1 MYQLQGLS
9 LDSCCWQRQDTVF
22 VEILGVNYTRD
33 IDYELIIRVFF
44 RDDNE
49 NRARAKNAAYRKLT
63 ISDATFQFLL
73 FYLSKYR
80 ELLQH
85 QQMLF
90 VTSSGDERES
100 IAGGC
105 GLPNVGTDGEK
116 KRVSI
121 RHPIC
126 CGDISGR

>member
-1 MYQLQGLS
+1 MQGSAS
-9 LDSCCWQRQDTVF
+9 LYHAAGRDRIPIG
-22 VEILGVNYTRD
+22 EILGVDYTRD
-33 IDYELIIRVFF
+33 IDYERQLSGFF

-49 NRARAKNAAYRKLT
+49 NRARAKNAAYRKAKV
-63 ISDATFQFLL
+63 SDATFQFLL

-80 ELLQH
+80 ELICRASADVVCKH
-85 QQMLF
+85 RRR
-90 VTSSGDERES
+90 DERES

-116 KRVSI
+116 RVSI

-126 CGDISGR
+126 CGDISGI